1 MFRTPVS
8 LVPSKH
14 PISLENKILSIGSCF
29 ADFIGKR
36 LAQNKFQIL
45 SNPCGIVYH
54 PLAQFKI
61 LELSLKEIQPPET
74 TFVNNQGI
82 WYNYLFHSSIS
93 HSSRLELEKL
103 IKRKL
108 QELRKQLNSLDFL
121 LLTFGTSIQYRH
133 LQTDQVVANCHKV
146 PSAEFDKSLTPIK
159 TIVEAFNQVQSDLNQ
174 VSTQVLLSVSPIRHI
189 KEGLLN
195 NSLSKS
201 VLRVACEQI
210 TKSNNMVE
218 YFPGYEI
225 MMDDLRDYRYFEQ
238 DMIHPNNTARDYIW
252 DLFGK
257 NYLDDSAKIFVKQ
270 WKDIS
275 ARIEHR
281 PFHPQSPAHQE
292 FIQNTLELFKQLPEN
307 IDTSDEIA
315 QFKQN
320 VK

>member
-29 ADFIGKR
+29 ADFIGNR
-36 LAQNKFQIL
+36 LAKNKFQVL

-54 PLAQFKI
+54 PLAQFKL
-61 LELSLKEIQPPET
+61 LELSVKETQPPES
-74 TFVNNQGI
+74 TFVSNQGI

-93 HSSRLELEKL
+93 HSSRLELGKI

-108 QELRKQLNSLDFL
+108 QVLKMQLDNLDFL

-133 LQTDQVVANCHKV
+133 LQTDLVVANCHKV
-146 PSAEFDKSLTPIK
+146 PSSEFDKSLTPIE
-159 TIVEAFNQVQSDLNQ
+159 TIVEAFNQIQSDLKLT
-174 VSTQVLLSVSPIRHI
+174 STQVLLSVSPIRHL
-189 KEGLLN
+189 KEGLLT

-201 VLRVACEQI
+201 VLRVTCEQI
-210 TKSNNMVE
+210 TESNNMVE

-225 MMDDLRDYRYFEQ
+225 MMDDLRDYRFFEQ
-238 DMIHPNNTARDYIW
+238 DMIHPNNTAKDYIW

-257 NYLDDSAKIFVKQ
+257 NYLDDSARKFVKQ
-270 WKDIS
+270 WRNIS

-281 PFHPQSPAHQE
+281 PFHPHAPAHQD
-292 FIQNTLELFKQLPEN
+292 FIQKTLELFKQLPEN

-315 QFKQN
+315 LFKQN
-320 VK
+320 MK

>member
-61 LELSLKEIQPPET
+61 LKLSLKEIQPPET

-93 HSSRLELEKL
+93 HSSRPELEKL

-108 QELRKQLNSLDFL
+108 QALRKQLDSLDFL

-159 TIVEAFNQVQSDLNQ
+159 TIVEAFNQVQSDLNLA
-174 VSTQVLLSVSPIRHI
+174 STQVLLSVSPIRHL

-201 VLRVACEQI
+201 VLEGC
-210 TKSNNMVE
+210 
-218 YFPGYEI
+218 
-225 MMDDLRDYRYFEQ
+225 L
-238 DMIHPNNTARDYIW
+238 
-252 DLFGK
+252 
-257 NYLDDSAKIFVKQ
+257 
-270 WKDIS
+270 
-275 ARIEHR
+275 
-281 PFHPQSPAHQE
+281 
-292 FIQNTLELFKQLPEN
+292 
-307 IDTSDEIA
+307 
-315 QFKQN
+315 
-320 VK
+320 